1 MGTQEE
7 KLAGKEPHR
16 DNTLLCGNIKKMAEL
31 IQKDKQAKGTTP
43 YTMNAAFKD
52 LGISYRSYLRW
63 RDEPGNGISP
73 GSLDI
78 LFKKYKGTF
87 LPPLKSAD
95 DLIEKDI
102 SEELQLISN
111 LSINFLKLFCNTYN
125 VYYFS
130 SHVPEEIHFGRLRL
144 FTEGE
149 HVSAKLVIG
158 LPESDSLH
166 DPDLNRIFDKNSNS
180 FDEYNKYK
188 SKQIRFED
196 RNSYYYYGTAEISA
210 PMLILTMYGRD
221 KDNREN
227 DHKLQV
233 LINVRKIID
242 REIEEPGGR
251 PYLTGMSTVI
261 SMPNKKHSSLR
272 IFRMGLSGW
281 DIPDKDINSLIP
293 LLRHNH
299 TENQRIIMTEED
311 DRNWLSATAKYQ
323 PKTAEN

>member
-1 MGTQEE
+1 
-7 KLAGKEPHR
+7 
-16 DNTLLCGNIKKMAEL
+16 
-31 IQKDKQAKGTTP
+31 
-43 YTMNAAFKD
+43 
-52 LGISYRSYLRW
+52 
-63 RDEPGNGISP
+63 
-73 GSLDI
+73 
-78 LFKKYKGTF
+78 
-87 LPPLKSAD
+87 
-95 DLIEKDI
+95 
-102 SEELQLISN
+102 
-111 LSINFLKLFCNTYN
+111 
-125 VYYFS
+125 
-130 SHVPEEIHFGRLRL
+130 
-144 FTEGE
+144 
-149 HVSAKLVIG
+149 
-158 LPESDSLH
+158 
-166 DPDLNRIFDKNSNS
+166 
-180 FDEYNKYK
+180 
-188 SKQIRFED
+188 
-196 RNSYYYYGTAEISA
+196 
-210 PMLILTMYGRD
+210 MLILTMYGRD

>member
-166 DPDLNRIFDKNSNS
+166 DPDLNRIFEKNASITN
-180 FDEYNKYK
+180 
-188 SKQIRFED
+188 
-196 RNSYYYYGTAEISA
+196 
-210 PMLILTMYGRD
+210 L
-221 KDNREN
+221 
-227 DHKLQV
+227 
-233 LINVRKIID
+233 
-242 REIEEPGGR
+242 
-251 PYLTGMSTVI
+251 
-261 SMPNKKHSSLR
+261 
-272 IFRMGLSGW
+272 MG
-281 DIPDKDINSLIP
+281 
-293 LLRHNH
+293 
-299 TENQRIIMTEED
+299 
-311 DRNWLSATAKYQ
+311 
-323 PKTAEN
+323 